1 MEPCIG
7 CRGPSL
13 GDRKMI
19 NTRIPVFRNQTLIT
33 LSVFVL
39 AILIAWQLAQQIT
52 ADNLRSLIYVA
63 AGFIAIAAAVT
74 ILRNW
79 RSGVYMFFLWMLF
92 EDLFRKYM
100 GNGPALFF
108 GKDILAGLVYIS
120 FFTAV
125 RRGSERRFRAPFL
138 LFVGLFFL
146 LGTMQ
151 VFNPNSPH
159 ILYGL
164 LGFKTYFY
172 YIPMMYVGYALIRSD
187 EDLTKVLVWNAAASA
202 LIAGLGIAQA
212 ILGNSFLNPAKLAPE
227 LQDLGNLS
235 KITPLTN
242 QIFNLPDSV
251 FVSAGRFDQFLIL
264 AFILVM
270 GTTGY
275 LLLSNLPGRKTV
287 LLSTGIITISTL
299 LCGSRGAF
307 MYVLI
312 SAIALVAVF
321 LWGAPW
327 RQRQAHRMIK
337 MIRRSFIAGAVGL
350 ALILFLFPQ
359 EAGSRI
365 AYYTETLLPDSSAY
379 QMGDRTWAYP
389 IQNLTDAFSRPNW
402 LLGNGI
408 GTASLGGQYVAKLI
422 GKPPIAIG
430 VEEGFGTLIIEMGII
445 TPLIWFLWTGSLLYY
460 CWGIVYRLRQT
471 RLFPLAFAIFW
482 FAFLLFYP
490 MTYGGLTAYQNYT
503 NNIYLWLLVGILFR
517 LPEIQAATPSFMR
530 ASTATQRKR
539 GGFQF

>member
-1 MEPCIG
+1 M
-7 CRGPSL
+7 
-13 GDRKMI
+13 
-19 NTRIPVFRNQTLIT
+19 NTRVPALRNQTLIT

-39 AILIAWQLAQQIT
+39 AIFIAWQLAQQIT
-52 ADNLRSLIYVA
+52 ADNMRSIIFVA
-63 AGFIAIAAAVT
+63 VGFGAIAAAVT

-79 RSGVYMFFLWMLF
+79 RSGVYMFFFWMLF

-100 GNGPALFF
+100 GNGPTLFF

-120 FFTAV
+120 FFMAV
-125 RRGSERRFRAPFL
+125 RRGSEKRFRAPFL
-138 LFVGLFFL
+138 LFLGLFFL

-159 ILYGL
+159 ILYGF

-172 YIPMMYVGYALIRSD
+172 YIPMMYVGYALIRRD
-187 EDLTKVLVWNAAASA
+187 EDLRKLLVWNAAVSA

-275 LLLSNLPGRKTV
+275 LLLSNLPGRNIV
-287 LLSTGIITISTL
+287 LFSTGIITIATV
-299 LCGSRGAF
+299 LCGNRGTLMF
-307 MYVLI
+307 VLI
-312 SAIALVAVF
+312 SAPVLIAGF

-327 RQRQAHRMIK
+327 RQRQAYRMIK
-337 MIRRSFIAGAVGL
+337 VIRRSVIAGAIGL
-350 ALILFLFPQ
+350 AFILFLFPH
-359 EAGSRI
+359 ETGSRI
-365 AYYTETLLPDSSAY
+365 SYYTETLLPDSSAY
-379 QMGDRTWAYP
+379 QMGDRTWDYP
-389 IQNLTDAFSRPNW
+389 IQNFTDAFSRPNW

-422 GKPPIAIG
+422 GKPPINIG
-430 VEEGFGTLIIEMGII
+430 VEEGFGILIVEMGII
-445 TPLIWFLWTGSLLYY
+445 APFIWFLWTGSLLYY
-460 CWGIVYRLRQT
+460 SWGIAYRLRQV

-517 LPEIQAATPSFMR
+517 LPEIQATTPNFVRAPSATHR
-530 ASTATQRKR
+530 AR

>member
-1 MEPCIG
+1 MT
-7 CRGPSL
+7 
-13 GDRKMI
+13 
-19 NTRIPVFRNQTLIT
+19 NARIPVLRNQTLIT
-33 LSVFVL
+33 LSVSVL

-52 ADNLRSLIYVA
+52 ADDMHSLIYVA
-63 AGFIAIAAAVT
+63 AGFVAFAAVVT

-79 RSGVYMFFLWMLF
+79 RSGVYMFFFWMLF

-108 GKDILAGLVYIS
+108 GKDVLAGLVYIS

-125 RRGSERRFRAPFL
+125 RRGSEKPFRPPFL
-138 LFVGLFFL
+138 LFLGLFFL
-146 LGTMQ
+146 LGATQ

-187 EDLTKVLVWNAAASA
+187 GDVRKLLVWNAAVSA
-202 LIAGLGIAQA
+202 LIAGLGIVQA

-264 AFILVM
+264 AFILAIA
-270 GTTGY
+270 TAGY
-275 LLLSNLPGRKTV
+275 LLLSNLPGRKIV
-287 LLSTGIITISTL
+287 FLSTGTITVATL
-299 LCGSRGAF
+299 LCGNRGAF
-307 MYVLI
+307 MYVLM
-312 SAIALVAVF
+312 SALALIGGF

-337 MIRRSFIAGAVGL
+337 MVRRSAIAGGIGL
-350 ALILFLFPQ
+350 ALILSLFPQ

-379 QMGDRTWAYP
+379 QMGDRTWDYP
-389 IQNLTDAFSRPNW
+389 IKNLLSVFNDRNW
-402 LLGNGI
+402 FLGNGI

-422 GKPPIAIG
+422 GKPPISIG
-430 VEEGFGTLIIEMGII
+430 VEEGFGTLIVEMGII
-445 TPLIWFLWTGSLLYY
+445 APFIWLLWTGSLLYHS
-460 CWGIVYRLRQT
+460 WGITSRLRQT
-471 RLFPLAFAIFW
+471 RFFPLAFAIFW

-517 LPEIQAATPSFMR
+517 LPEIQVSTPNFMGATPAKAR
-530 ASTATQRKR
+530 TR

>member
-1 MEPCIG
+1 
-7 CRGPSL
+7 
-13 GDRKMI
+13 
-19 NTRIPVFRNQTLIT
+19 
-33 LSVFVL
+33 
-39 AILIAWQLAQQIT
+39 
-52 ADNLRSLIYVA
+52 
-63 AGFIAIAAAVT
+63 
-74 ILRNW
+74 
-79 RSGVYMFFLWMLF
+79 MLF

-125 RRGSERRFRAPFL
+125 RRGSEKRFRVPFL
-138 LFVGLFFL
+138 LWLGLFFL

-172 YIPMMYVGYALIRSD
+172 YIPMMYIGYDLIRSD
-187 EDLTKVLVWNAAASA
+187 EDLRKLLVCNAALSA
-202 LIAGLGIAQA
+202 LIAGVGIAQA

-227 LQDLGNLS
+227 LQELGNLS

-270 GTTGY
+270 GTAGY
-275 LLLSNLPGRKTV
+275 LLLSNLPGRKIV

-299 LCGSRGAF
+299 LSGSRGAF
-307 MYVLI
+307 MFVLI
-312 SAIALVAVF
+312 SALLLTAGF

-337 MIRRSFIAGAVGL
+337 MVRRSTIAGGIGL

-379 QMGDRTWAYP
+379 QMGDRTWDYP
-389 IQNLTDAFSRPNW
+389 IKNLLSVFNDPNW
-402 LLGNGI
+402 FLGNGI

-422 GKPPIAIG
+422 GKPPISIG

-445 TPLIWFLWTGSLLYY
+445 APFIWILWTWSLLYY
-460 CWGIVYRLRQT
+460 SWGITSRLRQT
-471 RLFPLAFAIFW
+471 RFFPLAFAIFW

-517 LPEIQAATPSFMR
+517 LPEIQANTPDFMQATSAR
-530 ASTATQRKR
+530 ERTR